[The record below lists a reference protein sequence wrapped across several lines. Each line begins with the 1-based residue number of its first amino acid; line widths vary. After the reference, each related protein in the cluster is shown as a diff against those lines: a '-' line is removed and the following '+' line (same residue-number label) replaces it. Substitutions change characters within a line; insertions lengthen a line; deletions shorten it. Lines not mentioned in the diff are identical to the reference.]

1 MAENLTG
8 IIERVTFHNADTGFA
23 VLRVQARGR
32 RGLVTVVGQMPTAVA
47 GEYIHANG
55 EWVQDRVHGEQFKAA
70 ELRCTPPHTVQGIEK
85 YLGSG
90 LVKGIGPHFAK
101 KIVAV
106 FGERTLQVIDESPA
120 FLNEVKGIGAKRIQ
134 RIRES
139 WQEQK
144 AVRDIMVFLQA
155 HGVGTG
161 RAVRIYKTYGDKAV
175 ELVRGNPY
183 RLATDVWGFGFK
195 TADELAGRLGID
207 RASPL
212 RARAALRFVL
222 QEASQEGHVGVP
234 EEAVVRRTAEL
245 TTIDEDIVR
254 AAVESERQAG
264 DLVHEPGGDE
274 PWLYLKPL
282 FLAELGTARAIHKL
296 HVGRHPLP
304 GMDLEAAL
312 AWVEK
317 KMALQ
322 LAPTQRD
329 ALRAA
334 TREKVLIVTGG
345 PGTGKTTIV
354 RGILEIFTA
363 RKQRV
368 ALCAPTGRAAK
379 RLSETTG
386 REAKTIHRLLE
397 FDPVFGGFKR
407 DATQPLD
414 LDLLVV
420 DESSMVDVVLMYQ
433 LLRAVPP
440 HACVVLVGDV
450 DQLPS
455 VGPGLVLADLIASEK
470 VPVVRLTQIFRQA
483 EQSWIVRAAHAIK
496 HGEVPE
502 SAPAGQGDFYFVE
515 ANSPDLI
522 LERIVAMLRER
533 IPARFGLDPLRDVQ
547 VLTPM
552 NRSELGAQS
561 LNLRLQEVLNPAKG
575 TPQVQRFGWTFRVG
589 DKVMQTH
596 NNYKKEVYNGD
607 IGRIQALDEAEREAT
622 VEFDGKLVSY
632 DYGELDELNLSFA
645 ATIHK
650 AQGSEYPAVVIPLH
664 TQHYM
669 MLQRNLLYTGVTRG
683 KQLVAI
689 VGSRKAL
696 EMAVQRQDTSRR
708 YSALRRRLKETQER
722 TGTKGTEDRDY
733 P

>member
-1 MAENLTG
+1 
-8 IIERVTFHNADTGFA
+8 
-23 VLRVQARGR
+23 
-32 RGLVTVVGQMPTAVA
+32 
-47 GEYIHANG
+47 
-55 EWVQDRVHGEQFKAA
+55 
-70 ELRCTPPHTVQGIEK
+70 
-85 YLGSG
+85 
-90 LVKGIGPHFAK
+90 
-101 KIVAV
+101 V

-144 AVRDIMVFLQA
+144 AVRDIMVFLQS

-234 EEAVVRRTAEL
+234 EEAVVRQTAEL
-245 TTIDEDIVR
+245 TGIAEETVR

-264 DLVHEPGGDE
+264 DMVREPGGDE

-296 HVGRHPLP
+296 RAGRHPLP

-322 LAPTQRD
+322 LAPTQRE

-397 FDPVFGGFKR
+397 FDPAFGGFKR
-407 DATQPLD
+407 DAVQPLD

-433 LLRAVPP
+433 LLRAVPS
-440 HACVVLVGDV
+440 HACVVFVGDV

-455 VGPGLVLADLIASEK
+455 VGPGMVLADLIASRTL
-470 VPVVRLTQIFRQA
+470 PVVRLTEIFRQA
-483 EQSWIVRAAHAIK
+483 GQSWIVRAAHAIK
-496 HGEVPE
+496 HGDLPE
-502 SAPAGQGDFYFVE
+502 SAPAGKGDYYFVE
-515 ANSPDLI
+515 ANSPDAI
-522 LERIVAMLRER
+522 LERIISMVRER
-533 IPARFGLDPLRDVQ
+533 IPSRFGLDPLRDVQ

-552 NRSELGAQS
+552 NRSELGAQA
-561 LNLRLQEVLNPAKG
+561 LNLRLQEVLNPPPSPASHAGGEDRARGKSS
-575 TPQVQRFGWTFRVG
+575 QVQRFGWTFRVG

-607 IGRIQALDEAEREAT
+607 IGRITAIDEMERELT
-622 VEFDGKLVSY
+622 VDFDGRPVVY
-632 DYGELDELNLSFA
+632 DLGELDELNLSFA
-645 ATIHK
+645 TTIHK
-650 AQGSEYPAVVIPLH
+650 SQGSEYPAVVIPLH

-683 KQLVAI
+683 KRLVVL

-696 EMAVQRQDTSRR
+696 EMAVRRQDTVQR
-708 YSALRRRLKETQER
+708 YSALSRRLREEDER
-722 TGTKGTEDRDY
+722 ASSSEAGT
-733 P
+733 PSSPS

>member
-1 MAENLTG
+1 MVETLTG
-8 IIERVTFHNADTGFA
+8 IIERVTFHNPNTGFA

-32 RGLVTVVGQMPTAVA
+32 RGLVTVVGQMPTAVV
-47 GEYIHANG
+47 GESIHASG
-55 EWVQDRVHGEQFKAA
+55 EWIQDRVHGEQFKAD
-70 ELRCTPPHTVQGIEK
+70 ELRCTPPHTVEGIEK

-120 FLNEVKGIGAKRIQ
+120 FLKEIKGVGVKRIQ

-144 AVRDIMVFLQA
+144 AVRDIMVFLQSN
-155 HGVGTG
+155 GVGTG

-175 ELVRGNPY
+175 ELVRANPY
-183 RLATDVWGFGFK
+183 RLASDVWGFGFK

-222 QEASQEGHVGVP
+222 QEASHEGHVGVP
-234 EEAVVRRTAEL
+234 EEAIVQRTAEL
-245 TTIDEDIVR
+245 TSIPEETVR
-254 AAVESERQAG
+254 AAVESERQSG
-264 DLVHEPGGDE
+264 EVVREPGGEE

-282 FLAELGTARAIHKL
+282 FLAELGVARAIHKL
-296 HVGRHPLP
+296 CEGRHPMPSL
-304 GMDLEAAL
+304 DLETAL
-312 AWVEK
+312 GWVEK
-317 KMALQ
+317 KMGLH
-322 LAPTQRD
+322 LATTQRD

-354 RGILEIFTA
+354 RGILEIFSA
-363 RKQRV
+363 RQQRV

-397 FDPVFGGFKR
+397 FDPAFGGFKR
-407 DATQPLD
+407 DVTQPLD
-414 LDLLVV
+414 FDLLVV
-420 DESSMVDVVLMYQ
+420 DEASMVDVVLMYQ
-433 LLRAVPP
+433 LLRAVPS

-455 VGPGLVLADLIASEK
+455 VGPGTVLSDLIASK
-470 VPVVRLTQIFRQA
+470 VVPVVRLTEIFRQA
-483 EQSWIVRAAHAIK
+483 GQSWIVRAAHAIK
-496 HGEVPE
+496 HGDMPE
-502 SAPAGQGDFYFVE
+502 SAPAGKGDFYFVE
-515 ANSPDLI
+515 ADSPDSI
-522 LERIVAMLRER
+522 LERIVVMLRER

-552 NRSELGAQS
+552 NRSELGAHA
-561 LNLRLQEVLNPAKG
+561 LNLRLQEVLNPAADR
-575 TPQVQRFGWTFRVG
+575 PQVQRFGWTFRVG

-596 NNYKKEVYNGD
+596 NNYKKDVFNGD
-607 IGRIQALDEAEREAT
+607 IGRISTLDETERT
-622 VEFDGKLVSY
+622 VAVDYEGKVVEY
-632 DYGELDELNLSFA
+632 DYGELDELSLSFA
-645 ATIHK
+645 VTVHK

-664 TQHYM
+664 TQHYL

-683 KQLVAI
+683 KKLVVV

-696 EMAVQRQDTSRR
+696 EMAVKRQDTSRR
-708 YSALRRRLKETQER
+708 YSALQRRLREEHER
-722 TGTKGTEDRDY
+722 ASS
-733 P
+733 